1 MNDLHPEN
9 NKIFAELAGIPW
21 DTHEGRYGNFNKNP
35 NYAADPRLV
44 LREMRK
50 RKDFNHFLR
59 YCNGTTGAVEGGE
72 YAIFDVKYEPSGR
85 RERREEHY
93 KYTKRISVSYILDE
107 TGKLRDAA
115 IEFLKE
121 EEAKDE

>member
-44 LREMRK
+44 LIEMMK
-50 RKDFNHFLR
+50 RGDFHGDFGFQQVIGGPEYDKINLG
-59 YCNGTTGAVEGGE
+59 YIIDDNGELETTGRA
-72 YAIFDVKYEPSGR
+72 
-85 RERREEHY
+85 
-93 KYTKRISVSYILDE
+93 
-107 TGKLRDAA
+107 RDAA
-115 IEFLKE
+115 IKFM
-121 EEAKDE
+121 EEAKCSDQ